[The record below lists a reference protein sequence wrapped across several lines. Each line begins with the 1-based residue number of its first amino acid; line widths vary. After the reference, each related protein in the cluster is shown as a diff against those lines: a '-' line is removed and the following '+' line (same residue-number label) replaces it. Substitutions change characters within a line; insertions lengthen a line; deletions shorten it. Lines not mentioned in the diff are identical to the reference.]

1 MPEHTFVVPG
11 YFEYTAT
18 LMWALSG
25 ALLAARRGYAILG
38 VVTIAAV
45 SSTGGG
51 LLRDILLQKGV
62 PAVLEAPIYLEIG
75 GIAVLLVLSASVPL
89 SRWRYFPQLMVLIDA
104 IGFGAYAVVGMT
116 KALTA
121 GLPLPSVIVVGMVNS
136 VGGGV
141 LRDVLMTQK
150 VNLFEPGTIE
160 QANALIGCF
169 IFVIMLHGL
178 HIDILVCAW
187 TTIACVF
194 VFRML
199 AIRYDI
205 KTSPMLVYKVEQK

>member
-11 YFEYTAT
+11 YFDYTAT
-18 LMWALSG
+18 LMWAISG

-38 VVTIAAV
+38 VGTVALV

-51 LLRDILLQKGV
+51 LLRDILLQDV
-62 PAVLEAPIYLEIG
+62 PAVLQSPIYLEIG
-75 GIAVLLVLSASVPL
+75 GVAVLFVLFASVPL
-89 SRWRYFPQLMVLIDA
+89 SRWRNFGHVMTLIDA

-121 GLPLPSVIVVGMVNS
+121 GLPVPSVIVVGMVNA

-141 LRDVLMTQK
+141 LRDVLMAQK
-150 VNLFEPGTIE
+150 VNLFQPGTVE

-169 IFVIMLHGL
+169 LFVIMLHWL
-178 HIDILVCAW
+178 HFDVLVCAW

-194 VFRML
+194 ALRIL
-199 AIRYDI
+199 AITFDI
-205 KTSPMLVYKVEQK
+205 KTSPMLIYKVEQR

>member
-38 VVTIAAV
+38 VGTVALV

-51 LLRDILLQKGV
+51 LLRDILLQDV
-62 PAVLEAPIYLEIG
+62 PAVLQTPIYLEIG
-75 GIAVLLVLSASVPL
+75 GVAVLIVLFSSVPL
-89 SRWRYFPQLMVLIDA
+89 SRWRNLPQLMTLIDA

-121 GLPLPSVIVVGMVNS
+121 GLPLPSVIVVGMVNAA
-136 VGGGV
+136 GGGV

-150 VNLFEPGTIE
+150 VNLFEPGTVE

-169 IFVIMLHGL
+169 IFVIMLHWL
-178 HIDILVCAW
+178 QINLLICAW
-187 TTIACVF
+187 TTIVCVF
-194 VFRML
+194 VFRIL
-199 AIRYDI
+199 AIYFDI
-205 KTSPMLVYKVEQK
+205 KTSPMLIYKVEQK